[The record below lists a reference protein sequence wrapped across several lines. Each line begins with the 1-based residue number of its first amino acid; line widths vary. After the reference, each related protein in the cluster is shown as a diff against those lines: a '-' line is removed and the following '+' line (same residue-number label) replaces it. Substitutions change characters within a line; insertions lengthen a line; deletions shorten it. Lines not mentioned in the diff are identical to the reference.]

1 MGRGSGR
8 SGGLLEA
15 TGRLLLSGIFV
26 HGGWNAF
33 KDPGKRP
40 LQAARLGLPEPELLV
55 RANGAAMAAGGA
67 ALALGIMPRATAAGL
82 IASLVPT
89 TLAGHRFWEEEDRL
103 RNAAHTVP
111 QEHGPDRRA
120 RHRDIAEE
128 LSDLGWRRARRTGTA
143 LPSAGDGVGA
153 GTLTECFRSAPC

>member
-103 RNAAHTVP
+103 ARGMQLTQFLKNMGLIGGLVIVIS
-111 QEHGPDRRA
+111 RR
-120 RHRDIAEE
+120 
-128 LSDLGWRRARRTGTA
+128 S
-143 LPSAGDGVGA
+143 
-153 GTLTECFRSAPC
+153 